1 MTVVAIAITEGE
13 VRRSILAAQ
22 THLER
27 AAEEIVWQIENRAWE
42 QIGYSSWDAMREAEY
57 GGAAVIVPRADRPQL
72 VARLR
77 SEGLSQQSIGDT
89 LGVTD
94 RTVANDLNRNISDE
108 DQQPPTIVN
117 ARGQERP
124 TTYTPR
130 PPANVDPNT
139 GEILDAATVSE
150 PRNPP
155 RRSLVD
161 SARDA
166 GQELRKAIER
176 LERIAADDRFARNK
190 NEVAAHLRHHLAH
203 AIKVCQDLDN
213 QIN

>member
-1 MTVVAIAITEGE
+1 M
-13 VRRSILAAQ
+13 
-22 THLER
+22 
-27 AAEEIVWQIENRAWE
+27 
-42 QIGYSSWDAMREAEY
+42 
-57 GGAAVIVPRADRPQL
+57 GGSTSLGNGRCWRTSK
-72 VARLR
+72 RR
-77 SEGLSQQSIGDT
+77 SEGLSQQQIGDT
-89 LGVTD
+89 LGASQQ
-94 RTVANDLNRNISDE
+94 TVSNDLNTKNGNE
-108 DQQPPTIVN
+108 QPPTIVN

-124 TTYTPR
+124 TTYAPR

-139 GEILDAATVSE
+139 GEVLDAATVSE
-150 PRNPP
+150 PRTPP

-190 NEVAAHLRHHLAH
+190 NEVAAHLRHHLTH
-203 AIKVCQDLDN
+203 AIKVCQDLND